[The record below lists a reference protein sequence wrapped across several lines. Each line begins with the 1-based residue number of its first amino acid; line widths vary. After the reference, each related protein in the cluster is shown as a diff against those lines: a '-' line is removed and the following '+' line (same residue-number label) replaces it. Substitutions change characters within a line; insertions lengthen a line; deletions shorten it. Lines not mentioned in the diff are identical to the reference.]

1 VGSLQTEKIKPL
13 LEKYLGGLPCTH
25 KGETYKDLGIRP
37 PNGRIEKTVYKGTEA
52 KATVNLV
59 FTGNF
64 NYSAAE
70 KVQMEALKEVLQ
82 IRLIERLRE
91 DESGV
96 YSPRVGEGV
105 DKYPQ
110 SRYHFVIS
118 FGCGPQNVEKLI
130 ASALD
135 EINKLKT
142 SGPPQANVDKFKAE
156 YRRIQETDLKSN
168 TWWLDYLVSSLQDQN
183 DLHEL
188 NTYDSE
194 LNKVTP
200 ESIKTMA
207 DKYLSGKNFI
217 RLVLLP
223 ENVRVK

>member
-1 VGSLQTEKIKPL
+1 M
-13 LEKYLGGLPCTH
+13 
-25 KGETYKDLGIRP
+25 
-37 PNGRIEKTVYKGTEA
+37 
-52 KATVNLV
+52 VNLV

-64 NYSAAE
+64 DYSSAE
-70 KVQMEALKEVLQ
+70 KVKLEALKEVLQ
-82 IRLIERLRE
+82 IRLLERLRE

-96 YSPRVGEGV
+96 YSPRVGESV
-105 DKYPQ
+105 NKYPQ
-110 SRYHFVIS
+110 SRYDFVIS

-142 SGPPQANVDKFKAE
+142 SGPPQVNIDKFKTE
-156 YRRIQETDLKSN
+156 DQRIQETDLKSN
-168 TWWLDYLVSSLQDQN
+168 TWWLDYLVTGLQNQD

-200 ESIKTMA
+200 ASLKIMA
-207 DKYLSGKNFI
+207 EKYLSGENYIK
-217 RLVLLP
+217 LVLMP
-223 ENVRVK
+223 DHQN